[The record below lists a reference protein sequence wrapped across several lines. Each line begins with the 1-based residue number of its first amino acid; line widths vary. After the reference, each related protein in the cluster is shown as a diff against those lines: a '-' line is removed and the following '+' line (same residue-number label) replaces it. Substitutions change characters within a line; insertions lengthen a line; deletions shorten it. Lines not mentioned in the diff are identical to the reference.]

1 MNRVLELESNH
12 TLYEQY
18 MAQQQFL
25 VREALKRLGEDIGR
39 LEGVVRCFT
48 IPQNFYQFKDVS
60 LLIRERL
67 TDKYMIEQHK
77 NGKNSGKDGSSNMH
91 NSFSE

>member
-39 LEGVVRCFT
+39 LEGVFVASRFLRIFT
-48 IPQNFYQFKDVS
+48 NLKMFLY
-60 LLIRERL
+60 
-67 TDKYMIEQHK
+67 
-77 NGKNSGKDGSSNMH
+77 
-91 NSFSE
+91 